1 MDFWTIIT
9 DRGLS
14 LLTPDE
20 LCRLEDFGVDVQL
33 HAHRHVFPTNDP
45 VQARSELRGNRMVL
59 ERILGRRLEHFCYPS
74 GVWACDLLPILAKE
88 GIVSVITCKAGMND

>member
-20 LCRLEDFGVDVQL
+20 LCRLEDFGVDGQL
-33 HAHRHVFPTNDP
+33 QAHRHVFPTNAP

-59 ERILGRRLEHFCYPS
+59 ERILGRRLEHFCSNRRQQMP
-74 GVWACDLLPILAKE
+74 P
-88 GIVSVITCKAGMND
+88 MPR